1 MQVNEVLNTIK
12 SFEYLGQRKTCEITG
27 SINTKVYEAF
37 YKPMP
42 ELHHFDQDLA
52 KAVVNVASSL
62 TNNLD
67 GPLFFQKHIHLN
79 WTIGQGKPYY
89 REKK

>member
-1 MQVNEVLNTIK
+1 M
-12 SFEYLGQRKTCEITG
+12 EYFGQRKTCQLKG

-42 ELHHFDQDLA
+42 EWRHFDQDLA

-62 TNNLD
+62 TNN
-67 GPLFFQKHIHLN
+67 
-79 WTIGQGKPYY
+79 
-89 REKK
+89 

>member
-1 MQVNEVLNTIK
+1 
-12 SFEYLGQRKTCEITG
+12 
-27 SINTKVYEAF
+27 
-37 YKPMP
+37 MP
-42 ELHHFDQDLA
+42 ELRRFDQDLA

-67 GPLFFQKHIHLN
+67 GPLFLQKHIHLN